1 MDFNDRL
8 KSLQRFQDT
17 LNKVSGTKA
26 ETLSVRIQELS
37 KYLDREREWVESKQ
51 DAVDKRRL
59 KQINKNIKKAVK
71 QFNVNLSQLLTD
83 SNKPL
88 THDAWRAANKE
99 FPELAGIS
107 ALIESHHGL
116 GVKVTADQ
124 VIGFTAPQWVEYDD
138 RLESGLIKRKVKL
151 RPGNVD
157 PNAKGILKQFHQSGV
172 HLLDNALT
180 PKPANTIAGMADA
193 TVEAAVTSEE
203 VLDKFRINP
212 SGKILTSPELASVGA
227 PQNAAAIE
235 AITQNPEL
243 AKNPEAF
250 KKLLEN
256 SKLTSEG
263 LDKLVSDLGLPSNI
277 IEEVPLTSRLQSV
290 FDFSRGAAKLPFAV
304 GKVGLALTAVGAL
317 GDAAAATTGTY
328 GAVTKTG
335 KEQTAAG
342 INAASGILG
351 LASLA
356 APPLVGASAALGVV
370 GMLAENRIERDKRRE
385 RDTDIKAGRIQP
397 KRPDP
402 YTATITKRKPST
414 LEKITSDPLNEL
426 QYAGNQVMQF
436 FGGAI
441 RMGSQAGF

>member
-37 KYLDREREWVESKQ
+37 KYLDREAEWVESKQ
-51 DAVDKRRL
+51 GAVDKRRL

-124 VIGFTAPQWVEYDD
+124 VIGFTAPQWVEYND
-138 RLESGLIKRKVKL
+138 RLESGLIQRKVKL

-157 PNAKGILKQFHQSGV
+157 PNAKGILKQFHQGGV
-172 HLLDNALT
+172 HLLDDALT
-180 PKPANTIAGMADA
+180 PKPASTIAGMADA

-203 VLDKFRINP
+203 VLDKFTINP

-235 AITQNPEL
+235 AIRQNPEL

-250 KKLLEN
+250 KNLLEN
-256 SKLTSEG
+256 TEFTPEG
-263 LDKLVSDLGLPSNI
+263 VNKLVSDLDLPSNI

-290 FDFSRGAAKLPFAV
+290 FDFSKASATLIKNPYFKKGLMVAGAIPILGTSVGAATV
-304 GKVGLALTAVGAL
+304 EMQ
-317 GDAAAATTGTY
+317 AAARDEEIAANPNDPTLQVNKTLDQISGWGDRTSLAGMAASATGA
-328 GAVTKTG
+328 GAVAG
-335 KEQTAAG
+335 IPMVAAG
-342 INAASGILG
+342 EGVSLIASG
-351 LASLA
+351 ASMVLDFGRFITNELNRGPQQIRGRSGA
-356 APPLVGASAALGVV
+356 KRAQEELEDPL
-370 GMLAENRIERDKRRE
+370 
-385 RDTDIKAGRIQP
+385 
-397 KRPDP
+397 
-402 YTATITKRKPST
+402 ATILST
-414 LEKITSDPLNEL
+414 T
-426 QYAGNQVMQF
+426 
-436 FGGAI
+436 
-441 RMGSQAGF
+441 R

>member
-26 ETLSVRIQELS
+26 ETLSARIQELS

-138 RLESGLIKRKVKL
+138 RLESGLIQRKVKL

-157 PNAKGILKQFHQSGV
+157 PNAKGILKQFHQGGV

-203 VLDKFRINP
+203 ILDKFRINP

-235 AITQNPEL
+235 AISQNPEL

-250 KKLLEN
+250 KKLLDNTE
-256 SKLTSEG
+256 LTSEG
-263 LDKLVSDLGLPSNI
+263 LNKLVSDLNLPSNI
-277 IEEVPLTSRLQSV
+277 VEEVPLTPRLQSV
-290 FDFSRGAAKLPFAV
+290 FDISRGAAKFGLKSAKIAV
-304 GKVGLALTAVGAL
+304 PAAAGGVLLSGLGALSAEEQYQQDPSFIHNVQRKLAQTELAADTVAVGAT
-317 GDAAAATTGTY
+317 AAA
-328 GAVTKTG
+328 VP
-335 KEQTAAG
+335 
-342 INAASGILG
+342 SLG
-351 LASLA
+351 ASLPVVA
-356 APPLVGASAALGVV
+356 GAEAVSMGAGLLNLAIDGGKAYLK
-370 GMLAENRIERDKRRE
+370 MLF
-385 RDTDIKAGRIQP
+385 TP
-397 KRPDP
+397 
-402 YTATITKRKPST
+402 TKLSEEDLSFT
-414 LEKITSDPLNEL
+414 T
-426 QYAGNQVMQF
+426 M
-436 FGGAI
+436 
-441 RMGSQAGF
+441 